1 MLDFITKIESRDDNL
16 FEDVFKNGNV
26 MLRFEVHMV
35 KVLGYIVTK
44 EMTDEEHIKAIWHWM
59 GTNYKVLKTL
69 KIVKIFT
76 EDVYFEAGDMND
88 DFINIRTIGFMV
100 GFIATKKKVKQ
111 QVSEE
116 EFIKDVFNDEDR
128 VEPEM

>member
-44 EMTDEEHIKAIWHWM
+44 ERTDEEHIKAIWHWM
-59 GTNYKVLKTL
+59 GTNY
-69 KIVKIFT
+69 
-76 EDVYFEAGDMND
+76 
-88 DFINIRTIGFMV
+88 
-100 GFIATKKKVKQ
+100 
-111 QVSEE
+111 
-116 EFIKDVFNDEDR
+116 
-128 VEPEM
+128 